1 MKSKN
6 IIHNEIE
13 KNLFP
18 NKAFIIFDGKKFFG
32 IYEKDF
38 KKLKNISN
46 LEIWEIRSFW
56 SENMNKDIQK
66 YNEDLI

>member
-1 MKSKN
+1 MKLKN
-6 IIHNEIE
+6 SIQ
-13 KNLFP
+13 KDLFP

-38 KKLKNISN
+38 KKLKDTSN
-46 LEIWEIRSFW
+46 LEIWEIHSFW